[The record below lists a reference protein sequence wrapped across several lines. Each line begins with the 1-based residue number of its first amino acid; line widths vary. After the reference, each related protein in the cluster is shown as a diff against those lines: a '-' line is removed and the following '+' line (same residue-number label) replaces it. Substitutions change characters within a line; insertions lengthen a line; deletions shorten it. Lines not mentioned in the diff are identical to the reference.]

1 MWNTTIG
8 TGWLFTPRFDPALVR
23 PECGLELEPVRI
35 PHTVQVLPYNYC
47 NENEYQCLCGYRRV
61 FTRGGQAA
69 LFCSPLVLL
78 PMTRPCSATG
88 GGCSTAPATPPSR

>member
-1 MWNTTIG
+1 MEHYDWNE
-8 TGWLFTPRFDPALVR
+8 GWLFTPRFDPALVR

-35 PHTVQVLPYNYC
+35 PHTVRVLPYNYC

-61 FTRGGQAA
+61 
-69 LFCSPLVLL
+69 PL

-88 GGCSTAPATPPSR
+88 GGCSTTPAATPPSR